1 MGILVSVALFMKKAA
16 VPEFSEYN
24 YDHGQFFQTP
34 IGQGIENPELSI
46 IHIEG
51 NLFFGSSEVFLDQI
65 REICKRPQLKVILLK
80 LRNAFYIDATCL
92 LALEE
97 LLRYMASNNRRLLL
111 CEVSKPLFKLLERS
125 GLLDIVGRDNVFFD
139 DPRNLNYS
147 TAQALQHA
155 QQLIGD
161 DNIVVRI
168 LARKERP
175 TMTSSNG
182 KTRTVDWNK

>member
-1 MGILVSVALFMKKAA
+1 M
-16 VPEFSEYN
+16 
-24 YDHGQFFQTP
+24 
-34 IGQGIENPELSI
+34 
-46 IHIEG
+46 
-51 NLFFGSSEVFLDQI
+51 
-65 REICKRPQLKVILLK
+65 KVILLK